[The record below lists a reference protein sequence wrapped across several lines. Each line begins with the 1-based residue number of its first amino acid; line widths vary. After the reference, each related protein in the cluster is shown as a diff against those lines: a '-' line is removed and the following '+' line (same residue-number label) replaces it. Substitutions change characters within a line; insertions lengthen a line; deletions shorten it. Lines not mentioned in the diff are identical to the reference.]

1 MAISHAR
8 IEVSTAT
15 PTLLTVEGTESA
27 TSVTLQVQNLGA
39 GAMYLGGAGVSG
51 ISYGIALVPGSAVT
65 LDRLSARD
73 EIYAVAQNPGEFVAL
88 LRVSR

>member
-8 IEVSTAT
+8 IEVSTST
-15 PTLLTVEGTESA
+15 PTLLTVDGAESS
-27 TSVTLQVQNLGA
+27 TSVTLQVQNLGT
-39 GAMYLGGAGVSG
+39 GAMYVGGAGVSN
-51 ISYGIALVPGSAVT
+51 ISYGVALVPGSAIA

-73 EIYAVAQNPGEFVAL
+73 EIYAVAQNPGEFVAV